1 MTTQTTLRAP
11 RATLI
16 VPRGLTAAI
25 ALALAGYAAAPA
37 QAFEFGESEGLHGT
51 LNTTVSYGVDMRTQ
65 DPSPNNVAKAA
76 YNPFVGLLPNA
87 QQRAARG
94 AFSANHDDGDL
105 NYGSSGDVFS
115 NAVKATSE
123 LHLNYG
129 DNLGAF
135 LRASYFYDFENA
147 NNDKLTSLARD
158 QVGKR
163 FRVLDAFV
171 FDNFTVN
178 NQQGTVRFGKQV
190 LSWGESTFIQGG
202 INVINPVDVSQLHV
216 AGAELKEA
224 LLPVNMLW
232 GSYNVTQNFSVEAT
246 YLLEFSQT
254 NPDPAGTY
262 FSTNDF
268 ATIGGTYASLPF
280 GLIPQPVKNP
290 ENYYAVCFG
299 GAASDNSAFGG
310 QSIRNAASNPLA
322 ALLAQACAETVPRH
336 RDQYPNEYGQYGVA
350 AHYLAENLNNSEF
363 GFYFLNYDSRLPL
376 ISGTSVTTTSPTSAG
391 YFITYP
397 KNIHL
402 YGVSFNTQLEEL
414 GIALQG
420 ELSYRPNQPLQID
433 AVELLFAGLSPLN
446 ALIPAPGARFVSQL
460 GTYAPGTTFAGY
472 TRNRVSQ
479 LQFTATKVFGPENWF
494 HADQIALIGEAG
506 ATRVWDLPVQSVLRY
521 NSDGTDTGGGPD
533 VLTGNLNNP
542 ETQTQGFPT
551 AFSWGYRIAA
561 RADYNNA
568 FGTAFT
574 LSPRVAFNHD
584 VNGTSPG
591 PGGNFIEGRKS
602 VTLGVEANYLNQWS
616 VDLSYTSYFG
626 GGQFNLIS
634 DRDFVAFVAKYSF

>member
-1 MTTQTTLRAP
+1 MTTQNKINTACTSL
-11 RATLI
+11 L

-25 ALALAGYAAAPA
+25 ALALASYAATPA
-37 QAFEFGESEGLHGT
+37 QAFEFGDADGFHGT
-51 LNTTVSYGVDMRTQ
+51 VNTTLSYGVDIRTE
-65 DPSPNNVAKAA
+65 DPSSDNVAKAH

-87 QQRAARG
+87 QQRAAIG

-105 NYGSSGDVFS
+105 NYSSGSAFS

-123 LHLNYG
+123 LHLDYG
-129 DNLGAF
+129 DHMGAF
-135 LRASYFYDFENA
+135 VRASYFYDFANA
-147 NNDKLTSLARD
+147 DNDKLTKLAED
-158 QVGKR
+158 EVGKR

-171 FDNFTVN
+171 FDNFHIN
-178 NQQGTVRFGKQV
+178 DQQASVRFGKQV

-232 GSYNVTQNFSVEAT
+232 GSYSFTQNFSVEAT

-268 ATIGGTYASLPF
+268 ATIGATYASLPF
-280 GLIPQPVKNP
+280 GLIPQPVKNAQ
-290 ENYYAVCFG
+290 NYYPVCFG
-299 GAASDNSAFGG
+299 GAPSDNSAFGG
-310 QSIRNAASNPLA
+310 QSIFNAASNPLA
-322 ALLAQACAETVPRH
+322 ALLATSCAETVRRAP
-336 RDQYPNEYGQYGVA
+336 DQYPGEYGQYGVA
-350 AHYLAENLNNSEF
+350 AHYLADSLGGTEF

-376 ISGTSVTTTSPTSAG
+376 ISGIAATSQVPNSG
-391 YFITYP
+391 QYFVEYP
-397 KNIHL
+397 KNIHMFGL
-402 YGVSFNTQLEEL
+402 SFNTQLEGP

-420 ELSYRPNQPLQID
+420 ELSYRPNQPLQVD

-446 ALIPAPGARFVSQL
+446 ALIPAPGNRFISQL
-460 GTYAPGTTFAGY
+460 GSYPPGAVFPGY

-479 LQFTATKVFGPENWF
+479 LQFTATKVFGPNNF
-494 HADQIALIGEAG
+494 FRADQIALVGEAG
-506 ATRVWDLPVQSVLRY
+506 GTKVLDLPSQSVLRY

-533 VLTGNLNNP
+533 VLSGNLNNP

-551 AFSWGYRIAA
+551 AFSWGYRVAA

-568 FGTAFT
+568 FGTSFT
-574 LSPRVAFNHD
+574 VSPRVAFNQD

-616 VDLSYTSYFG
+616 LDLSYTNYFG
-626 GGQFNLIS
+626 AGQFNEIS

>member
-1 MTTQTTLRAP
+1 MKTNNNSRTLGPSA
-11 RATLI
+11 
-16 VPRGLTAAI
+16 VPRGLAVAI
-25 ALALAGYAAAPA
+25 AVALAGFAAAQA
-37 QAFEFGESEGLHGT
+37 QAFEFGDADGFHGT
-51 LNTTVSYGVDMRTQ
+51 LNTTLSYGVDMRTQ
-65 DPSPNNVAKAA
+65 DPSDAGIAKAHF
-76 YNPFVGLLPNA
+76 NPLVSKLPNA
-87 QQRAARG
+87 QQRTARG

-129 DNLGAF
+129 DHLGAF
-135 LRASYFYDFENA
+135 LRGSYFYDFENA
-147 NNDKLTSLARD
+147 NNDKLTHLARD

-163 FRVLDAFV
+163 FRILDAFV
-171 FDNFTVN
+171 FDNFNVN
-178 NQQGTVRFGKQV
+178 GNQATVRFGKQV

-224 LLPVNMLW
+224 LLPVNMLYA
-232 GSYNVTQNFSVEAT
+232 SYNFTQNFSVEAT
-246 YLLEFSQT
+246 YLLEFAQT
-254 NPDPAGTY
+254 NPDPSGTY

-280 GLIPQPVKNP
+280 GLVPQPVINP
-290 ENYYAVCFG
+290 ENYYNVCFG
-299 GAASDNSAFGG
+299 GAPSDNPAFAGAG
-310 QSIRNAASNPLA
+310 IHTSPAANPLA
-322 ALLAQACAETVPRH
+322 VLLETSCEQTVRRFPDR
-336 RDQYPNEYGQYGVA
+336 YPGEYGQYGVA
-350 AHYLAENLNNSEF
+350 AHYVSEALNNTEF
-363 GFYFLNYDSRLPL
+363 GFYFLNYSSRLPL
-376 ISGTSVTTTSPTSAG
+376 ISGFAVTSTVPNSAG
-391 YFITYP
+391 YFVEYP
-397 KNIHL
+397 KNIKL
-402 YGVSFNTQLEEL
+402 YGVSFNSQLEGP

-433 AVELLFAGLSPLN
+433 AVELLFSGLTPLN
-446 ALIPAPGARFVSQL
+446 SLIPAPGNRFVSQL
-460 GTYAPGTTFAGY
+460 GNYAPGEIIPGY
-472 TRNRVSQ
+472 TRNKVSQ
-479 LQFTATKVFGPENWF
+479 LQFTATKVFGPNNWF
-494 HADQIALIGEAG
+494 HADQIAMVGEIGGTKVLNFPA
-506 ATRVWDLPVQSVLRY
+506 QNVLRY

-533 VLTGNLNNP
+533 VLSGRLNNP

-551 AFSWGYRIAA
+551 AFSWGYRLAA

-591 PGGNFIEGRKS
+591 PGGNFIEDRKS
-602 VTLGVEANYLNQWS
+602 ITLGVEANYLNRWS
-616 VDLSYTSYFG
+616 LDLSYTNYFG

>member
-1 MTTQTTLRAP
+1 MTTQNKINTVRESF
-11 RATLI
+11 I
-16 VPRGLTAAI
+16 PRGLAAAI
-25 ALALAGYAAAPA
+25 ALALAGYAATPA
-37 QAFEFGESEGLHGT
+37 QAFEFGSSDGFHGT
-51 LNTTVSYGVDMRTQ
+51 VNTTLSYGVDIRTQ
-65 DPSPNNVAKAA
+65 DPSADEIAKAHF
-76 YNPFVGLLPNA
+76 NPFVGSLPNA
-87 QQRAARG
+87 QQRAAKG

-105 NYGSSGDVFS
+105 NYSSGSAFS

-123 LHLNYG
+123 LHLDYG
-129 DNLGAF
+129 DHMGAF
-135 LRASYFYDFENA
+135 VRASYFYDFA
-147 NNDKLTSLARD
+147 NEGNDKLTQLAQD

-163 FRVLDAFV
+163 FRILDSFIY
-171 FDNFTVN
+171 DNFDIGGH
-178 NQQGTVRFGKQV
+178 QATVRFGKQV

-232 GSYNVTQNFSVEAT
+232 GSFNITQNFSVEGT
-246 YLLEFSQT
+246 YLLEFAQT

-280 GLIPQPVKNP
+280 GLIPQPVNNP
-290 ENYYAVCFG
+290 EKYYSVCFG
-299 GAASDNSAFGG
+299 GAPSDNSAYGG
-310 QSIRNAASNPLA
+310 QSILNAGSNPLA
-322 ALLAQACAETVPRH
+322 LLLATSCAQTVKRLPDR
-336 RDQYPNEYGQYGVA
+336 YPSEYGQFGVA
-350 AHYLAENLNNSEF
+350 AHYLADSLGGTEF
-363 GFYFLNYDSRLPL
+363 SFYALQYSSRLPL
-376 ISGTSVTTTSPTSAG
+376 ITGLAVTTTVPNSAG
-391 YFITYP
+391 YFVEYP
-397 KNIHL
+397 KDIRM
-402 YGVSFNTQLEEL
+402 YGVSFNTQLEGP

-433 AVELLFAGLSPLN
+433 AVELLFAGLTPLN
-446 ALIPAPGARFVSQL
+446 GLIPAPGERFVSQL
-460 GTYAPGTTFAGY
+460 GTYAPGALIPGY
-472 TRNRVSQ
+472 TRNHVSQ
-479 LQFTATKVFGPENWF
+479 LQFTATKVFGPNNWV
-494 HADQIALIGEAG
+494 HADQIAMVGEVG
-506 ATRVWDLPVQSVLRY
+506 ATKVWDLPTQSVLRY

-533 VLTGNLNNP
+533 VTSGNLNNP
-542 ETQTQGFPT
+542 ETQLNGFPT
-551 AFSWGYRIAA
+551 AFSWGYRLAA

-568 FGTAFT
+568 FNTAFT

-602 VTLGVEANYLNQWS
+602 ITLGVEANYLNKWS
-616 VDLSYTSYFG
+616 LDVSYTDYFG